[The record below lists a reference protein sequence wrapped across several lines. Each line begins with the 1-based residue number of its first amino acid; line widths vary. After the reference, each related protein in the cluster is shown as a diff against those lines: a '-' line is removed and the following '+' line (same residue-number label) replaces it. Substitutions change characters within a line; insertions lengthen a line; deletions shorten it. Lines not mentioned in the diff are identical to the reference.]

1 MDNDRIT
8 SSAREILSFAES
20 ETGKLIGSDKKRR
33 LPIGLMAAVAMG
45 AVTTIGSIA
54 PSTAQVASVKLGIDH
69 SLIDNVA
76 WQGHRGFGGSRAG
89 AGGIGVGRFGGFRGG
104 YARRGGNG
112 WSRGGGVAAGI
123 AGVAAGAIIG
133 GALAGQAYPG
143 YDYRGYGYQDAPDP
157 GYAYAQPAPAYAGGG
172 SVAYCES
179 QFRSYNPV
187 TGTYLGFD
195 GLEHPC
201 P

>member
-8 SSAREILSFAES
+8 GIAEEVVVS
-20 ETGKLIGSDKKRR
+20 MEYATGKLIGSDKKRR
-33 LPIGLMAAVAMG
+33 LLIGLMAAVAMG
-45 AVTTIGSIA
+45 AVTAIGSTA
-54 PSTAQVASVKLGIDH
+54 PSMAQVASAKFDSGQ
-69 SLIDNVA
+69 SLIDKTA
-76 WQGHRGFGGSRAG
+76 WQGHRGFGGGRAG

-104 YARRGGNG
+104 YAGRGYGRG
-112 WSRGGGVAAGI
+112 RGGGVAAGI
-123 AGVAAGAIIG
+123 AGVAAGAIVG

-157 GYAYAQPAPAYAGGG
+157 GYAYVQPAPAYAGGG
-172 SVAYCES
+172 SAAYCES
-179 QFRSYNPV
+179 QFRSYNPA
-187 TGTYLGFD
+187 TGIYLGFD